1 MRSNFL
7 PSTTALTNRRRRRV
21 FLGTLIVALALTLA
35 FTWLRAPEYR
45 ASALL
50 QINAAS
56 EPSAPGGAPG
66 DASDSAKRFL
76 TQVQVLT
83 SRPVLE
89 EAVAQLVRDGRDL
102 SGFGPDAVAGI
113 QSHLEASPIASTNV
127 VELIASWQRP
137 EMLAPLLNTIVLV
150 YQQRLAEAFR
160 SASTASMAQADDE
173 VRKLE
178 ATVVAKRRDVEA
190 FRLHSDIVSLQRD
203 ENEVLARVRNLSTS
217 LAAAND
223 RVAAAEGKMRARSE
237 SAATGKTA
245 IRARDDPTLA
255 NLEQRASQIRAE
267 LSDLQRGFTP
277 EYLAKDPKV
286 ITQRQRL
293 AELEQQIVAQ
303 RAAGQQTAV
312 VEAQEELTS
321 AQEAAARIQS
331 QMVSTRQEASQFNAH
346 FSEYKSRQ
354 DELAELETAY
364 RDAVQRRAKLE
375 ASEQARTPTTKIL
388 EAATTPREAW
398 RPLYWRDTAFSLGG
412 SLVLALLAMWL
423 VELLNRPEPQPA
435 VVFIQPQPGGLRYE
449 GAPQALANHRSAS
462 AMSLDAVE
470 PTLLPRQ
477 TTFPRELR
485 VDEVVALIRAS
496 GEESRLVML
505 LLLSGVDLD
514 EALAL
519 HWSDVDLARAT
530 MRVGGDS
537 GRDIVLGGA
546 LRQLLEGT
554 AVEAGSQ
561 LLVRSSGRPATRSTI
576 DAQILGAAHDAAIE
590 DAGEVTSACL
600 RHTYLAFLLRQGIRF
615 ADLTRI
621 VGLLPAE
628 TVSAY
633 SALSPPGPR
642 LDIAQVQ
649 LLHPALREDHA

>member
-1 MRSNFL
+1 VRSNFL

-21 FLGTLIVALALTLA
+21 FLGTLLVALLLTLA

-45 ASALL
+45 ASALV
-50 QINAAS
+50 QINTAS
-56 EPSAPGGAPG
+56 EPFAPGAAPA
-66 DASDSAKRFL
+66 DASDAAKRFL

-89 EAVAQLVRDGRDL
+89 EAAAQLVRDGRDL
-102 SGFGPDAVAGI
+102 SGFGPDPVAGI
-113 QSHLEASPIASTNV
+113 QSHLEASPVASTNV
-127 VELIASWQRP
+127 VELSASWQRP
-137 EMLAPLLNTIVLV
+137 EVLAPLLNTIVIV

-160 SASTASMAQADDE
+160 SASSAAMAQADDE
-173 VRKLE
+173 VKRLE
-178 ATVVAKRRDVEA
+178 TTVVAKRRDVEA
-190 FRLHSDIVSLQRD
+190 FRLRSDIVSLQRD

-223 RVAAAEGKMRARSE
+223 RVAVAEGKVRARSE
-237 SAATGKTA
+237 SAATGKAA

-255 NLEQRASQIRAE
+255 NLEQRASQIREE
-267 LSDLQRGFTP
+267 LSNLQRGFTP

-286 ITQRQRL
+286 IEQRQRL
-293 AELEQQIVAQ
+293 AGLEQQIAAQ
-303 RAAGQQTAV
+303 QAAGQQTAV

-321 AQEAAARIQS
+321 AKEAAARIQN

-354 DELAELETAY
+354 DELAELEAAY

-388 EAATTPREAW
+388 EAAATPREAW
-398 RPLYWRDTAFSLGG
+398 RPLYWRDTAISIGG
-412 SLVLALLAMWL
+412 SFVLALLAMWL
-423 VELLNRPEPQPA
+423 VELLNRPEPQPP
-435 VVFIQPQPGGLRYE
+435 VVFIQPPPGGLLYE
-449 GAPQALANHRSAS
+449 GAPQALGNPRSAG

-477 TTFPRELR
+477 AGFPRELR
-485 VDEVVALIRAS
+485 SDEVVALLRAADAQT
-496 GEESRLVML
+496 RLVML
-505 LLLSGVDLD
+505 LLLCGVDLD
-514 EALAL
+514 EVLAL

-530 MRVGGDS
+530 LRVGGES
-537 GRDIVLGGA
+537 GRDMALGGA
-546 LRQLLEGT
+546 LRQLLATSASET
-554 AVEAGSQ
+554 GSQ
-561 LLVRSSGRPATRSTI
+561 LLVRSSGRPATRGTI

-590 DAGEVTSACL
+590 DAGQVTSACL

-621 VGLLPAE
+621 VGPLPAE
-628 TVSAY
+628 AVSAY
-633 SALSPPGPR
+633 SALSPAGPR
-642 LDIAQVQ
+642 LDIAHVQ
-649 LLHPALREDHA
+649 LLHPALREGHA